1 MPKNDIQKK
10 KSSGK
15 LTAKQKQFVEFLSN
29 PDNKETPSKFA
40 KRIKVTIDTLNKWK
54 ADSLIVQS
62 AFQLCVTR
70 LGAEMPKVLKM
81 LLEKALIDKD
91 IAACKLYF
99 QQLEKITEIPDT
111 GMTIDDA
118 LKLIS
123 DTFIQNESDDRRN
136 SYDGEKNEQG

>member
-1 MPKNDIQKK
+1 MKTQKK
-10 KSSGK
+10 KSFGK
-15 LTAKQKQFVEFLSN
+15 LTAKQKQFIEYLSN
-29 PDNKETPSKFA
+29 PDNKETPAKFA
-40 KRIKVTIDTLNKWK
+40 KRIKVTMNTLNKWK

-81 LLEKALIDKD
+81 LLEKSLIDKD

-99 QQLEKITEIPDT
+99 QQLDKITEIPDT
-111 GMTIDDA
+111 GLTVDDA

-123 DTFIQNESDDRRN
+123 DTFRQNEPDDNRN
-136 SYDGEKNEQG
+136 RGGGGKNGQN